1 MIIFGYNS
9 IFYFSSGLT
18 TILRSEAGG
27 QSDRFGPTED
37 IELQQNYHNN
47 AHWLH
52 PPEAALPSNF
62 VAYYDA
68 TSLYPSSG
76 ELIFVDCQS
85 EREGRGGGVQEKQ
98 KTPPHPPLPAP
109 PPPPPPPPTPPGP
122 PTPKR
127 KGIPTRQSTSSP
139 PPFPFPPPSFP

>member
-85 EREGRGGGVQEKQ
+85 EREGRGRG
-98 KTPPHPPLPAP
+98 
-109 PPPPPPPPTPPGP
+109 
-122 PTPKR
+122 KR

-139 PPFPFPPPSFP
+139 PPFPLPFPFPPPSFP